1 MRGFPPAVLCFPK
14 ITRPYLQEACAHFF
28 PARFQLSVRL
38 SSESELFGIVH
49 LAVLSFLCAERNF
62 STTKIWGERHGLS
75 GMIFIPNGGTA
86 EGSVEVSFNPFQI
99 SVSSNPAFE
108 LRKET
113 EIGPRERFVRRPCSI
128 VAARQFDIVPIA
140 NDWRVRLNDTVTRDS
155 ITIRWRSRA
164 SRVDQEEI
172 PFMVIGEVKDA
183 VPLSTVHPPL
193 RPVVDQPSDIMR
205 RRSGRAGKAKKKS

>member
-1 MRGFPPAVLCFPK
+1 MALR
-14 ITRPYLQEACAHFF
+14 I
-28 PARFQLSVRL
+28 
-38 SSESELFGIVH
+38 
-49 LAVLSFLCAERNF
+49 
-62 STTKIWGERHGLS
+62 LS

-99 SVSSNPAFE
+99 SVSGNPAFE

-172 PFMVIGEVKDA
+172 PFMVIGEVKDP
-183 VPLSTVHPPL
+183 VPLSTVRPPL
-193 RPVVDQPSDIMR
+193 RTVVEQPSDIMR
-205 RRSGRAGKAKKKS
+205 RRSGRAGKARKKPLAQP